1 MKGSTYKSIVRGNIS
16 SNLSKAMIS
25 SATPFKIINSMEIV
39 NRVLTLESLILVSDV
54 LYGGGKFLTI
64 HCNSVEETKALEF
77 LVSLSDTLTIEKTQ
91 SLGTNNCYLVSFTHG
106 ATYRSLVIEDEFI
119 NFFFDTFQN
128 MRTSSNFVSLLNDE
142 IDRLIMECYCIDT
155 GVDLAQLKFSL
166 RNKGLSSKLLD
177 LDAIVGS
184 SDVVVNSEGIETKKS
199 DPFAD
204 FKRAGICSRICSRE
218 ASFRMYE
225 AVEHLESKYTGL
237 RNLDRNAFIVDIRDF
252 ETILNYFNRRYG
264 DSISLV
270 EPCKLHNKLGEI
282 IIGEIIRLSFDYRKV
297 LSLVDALYMGTY
309 YSELYNSKSFSEFSK
324 DMRSDTVCSHYSYL
338 LKDYNT
344 TVYSYLERNR
354 SNTFELYVHAR
365 FKDDAKRFREYDW
378 GHTN

>member
-25 SATPFKIINSMEIV
+25 SATPFKITNSMEIV

-54 LYGGGKFLTI
+54 LYGGDKSLTI
-64 HCNSVEETKALEF
+64 HCKSVEETKALEF
-77 LVSLSDTLTIEKTQ
+77 LVSLSDTLGIKKVQ
-91 SLGTNNCYLVSFTHG
+91 RMGTNNCYLVSFAHG
-106 ATYRSLVIEDEFI
+106 ATYRSLVIEGEFTK
-119 NFFFDTFQN
+119 FFFDTFQN
-128 MRTSSNFVSLLNDE
+128 MRTSSNFVSMLNDE
-142 IDRLIMECYCIDT
+142 IDRLIMECYCIDK
-155 GVDLAQLKFSL
+155 GVDIAQLKFSL
-166 RNKGLSSKLLD
+166 RNKGLSSKFLD
-177 LDAIVGS
+177 LDALVEHSDIVAK
-184 SDVVVNSEGIETKKS
+184 DEGTEIRKS

-204 FKRAGICSRICSRE
+204 FKKAGICSCE

-225 AVEHLESKYTGL
+225 AVEHLESKYSGL
-237 RNLDRNAFIVDIRDF
+237 RNLDRNVFIVDIRDF
-252 ETILNYFNRRYG
+252 EAMLNYFNRRYREFV
-264 DSISLV
+264 SLV
-270 EPCKLHNKLGEI
+270 KPYKLYNYTSYMEF
-282 IIGEIIRLSFDYRKV
+282 IRLSFDYREV

-324 DMRSDTVCSHYSYL
+324 DMHSDATCSHYSYL

-344 TVYSYLERNR
+344 IVYSHLERDR